1 MYGGS
6 GKYNFQLGVQN
17 NVNNAFEITPSTTAG
32 GTTFSTPA
40 MVVDSSGNVG
50 IGSSQL
56 NNAFL
61 TVSKSV
67 NGDVGLSVLN
77 TDTGANANARID
89 IGASTYGS
97 SELTIQAYS
106 ATASGTLLGVTA
118 AKLKAIFD
126 NSSTANT
133 NGLLIGTSGAN
144 PLYFSVNG
152 AERAR
157 ISSTGGFSIGTTAD
171 PGAGALYA
179 TGNITAYYSDDRLK
193 TRLGNIENALDK
205 VKTLTGFYYEA
216 NQTAQDLGY
225 KPVREVGVS
234 AQKVQEILPEVVAP
248 APIDEQ
254 YLTVRYEKLV
264 PLLIEAIKELTDKV
278 EKLEALTKE

>member
-1 MYGGS
+1 MGRT
-6 GKYNFQLGVQN
+6 YNLA
-17 NVNNAFEITPSTTAG
+17 NAGEIALATTTAKSILF
-32 GTTFSTPA
+32 GTNATER
-40 MVVDSSGNVG
+40 MRIDSSGNVG
-50 IGSSQL
+50 IGTSSPD
-56 NNAFL
+56 ASMG
-61 TVSKSV
+61 T
-67 NGDVGLSVLN
+67 GLH
-77 TDTGANANARID
+77 I
-89 IGASTYGS
+89 
-97 SELTIQAYS
+97 
-106 ATASGTLLGVTA
+106 ATASG
-118 AKLKAIFD
+118 
-126 NSSTANT
+126 NS
-133 NGLLIGTSGAN
+133 LILQKSSGAAMQ
-144 PLYFSVNG
+144 FRSDASTIRATISGISG
-152 AERAR
+152 ADGLTFATGAAQTERAR